1 MSVCQDLRLF
11 NRIGQRTKHTIEID
25 VESFPSGSIDNFNM
39 YWSCRRTLTSPN
51 AAIALNNIDNPYQVE
66 IDAVNN
72 IVYLT
77 LGSNDTNNLYSG
89 AYYWDITAIGTSTQD
104 NIVYPSTAYG
114 DIILQPSLFSFST
127 GSGSVVPITYDLF
140 VLADTSS
147 GNFTYTLP
155 AAPTWTGR
163 EFFVKADS
171 LASGSVIVYPYSGE
185 TIDGQ
190 SSFEID
196 TPEGS
201 ATFYSNGTNIYV
213 IATI

>member
-11 NRIGQRTKHTIEID
+11 NRIGQRTKHTIQID
-25 VESFPSGSIDNFNM
+25 VENFPSGSINGFNM
-39 YWSCRRTLTSPN
+39 YWSCRRTLTSTS
-51 AAIALNNIDNPYQVE
+51 AAIALNNVDNPYQVE

-77 LGSNDTNNLYSG
+77 LGSNDTNTLYPG
-89 AYYWDITAIGTSTQD
+89 AYYWDITAIGTSTLD
-104 NIVYPSTAYG
+104 NLVYPSTAYG
-114 DIILQPSLFSFST
+114 DMIFQPNLFARPSASIL
-127 GSGSVVPITYDLF
+127 PITLDLF
-140 VLADTSS
+140 VLANTSA

-155 AAPTWTGR
+155 AAMTWTGR
-163 EFFVKADS
+163 EFIVKADS
-171 LASGSVIVYPYSGE
+171 LASGSVIVYPYAGE

-213 IATI
+213 ISIV